1 VSTLIYCFSGSG
13 NSWYVAKNLAEK
25 LRDCRVVKIE
35 TTGGT
40 CTVAEP
46 SDSIGLVLP
55 TYFGGPPAMVKTFIE
70 QCLTPIASSISYLFV
85 IYTHGGLPAYV
96 SAITERLLA
105 TATLVCS
112 YADTVKMVDTYIP
125 YFTIPD
131 EDAQQRIFA
140 KVDKKIAL
148 IAEKVS
154 KETISILRRPLFS
167 QVFQLWWEKH
177 IVKLADRDERYVVT
191 DECTGCGLC
200 ERRCPAGNI
209 TIQEGKPVF
218 HHHCEQCFGCY
229 HVCPFHAI
237 RLQSKPLRGYT
248 WYPNTRSHY

>member
-1 VSTLIYCFSGSG
+1 MSTLIYCFSGSG

-167 QVFQLWWEKH
+167 KSFS
-177 IVKLADRDERYVVT
+177 
-191 DECTGCGLC
+191 
-200 ERRCPAGNI
+200 
-209 TIQEGKPVF
+209 
-218 HHHCEQCFGCY
+218 FGGETYCKT
-229 HVCPFHAI
+229 C
-237 RLQSKPLRGYT
+237 R
-248 WYPNTRSHY
+248 